1 MVIKLNIMLQAQIFI
16 EKDELQ
22 GMQPLC
28 EFVMQFLFKQKLKG
42 ATLFE
47 AKSGFKDHEKFYRPD
62 ELFSFDDVPMMITFI
77 DEDEKV
83 RQALTELKKV
93 MKGGFIVTHQV
104 EYWQ

>member
-1 MVIKLNIMLQAQIFI
+1 MLQAQIFI

-22 GMQPLC
+22 DMQPLY
-28 EFVMQFLFKQKLKG
+28 EFVMQFLFKQKLKK

-47 AKSGFKDHEKFYRPD
+47 AKSGFKEHEKLYKPN

-83 RQALTELKKV
+83 REALTELKKV
-93 MKGGFIVTHQV
+93 MKGGFIVTHKV
-104 EYWQ
+104 EYWH

>member
-1 MVIKLNIMLQAQIFI
+1 MLQAQIFI

-22 GMQPLC
+22 DMQPLY

-47 AKSGFKDHEKFYRPD
+47 AKSGFKEHEKLYKPN

-83 RQALTELKKV
+83 RKALTELKNV
-93 MKGGFIVTHQV
+93 MKGGFIVTHKV
-104 EYWQ
+104 EYW